1 MTMRLSLLMTA
12 ALSLVA
18 CAPVPT
24 LKPAAQ
30 AISAEQVGLS
40 SPSQPASSP
49 AAPELAQPQAWWQA
63 FKDAQLDA
71 LIERALANS
80 PSLAL
85 ARARMDRA
93 AAQVEQ
99 AQAADKPVVGAGLD
113 MTYQRFPEHSLYP
126 PPLAG
131 SLRTTSTLQAG
142 VGYDWDFFGRHQAE
156 LDTALGQGRA
166 AQADQAAARLS
177 LSAQVARSYL
187 ALARTLAQQEL
198 LQRQLAERKE
208 TLSLVQQRVAAGL
221 DNGQDQRNA
230 EAPLPELQ
238 RQSVLLDEQAAALRQ
253 QLASLSVQPAAAL
266 RELAPRL
273 PAALNLGPEAQA
285 QLGVDLLGRRPDV
298 VAARWRVEAAS
309 SQVSLARAQFYPN
322 VSLNAF
328 VGFSSIGIDKLL
340 QPGSLQYGLGPSIR
354 LPLFDTG
361 RLRAQL
367 HGSAAELDAA
377 VAAYNGAV
385 IEAVREA
392 SDQLRALQSV
402 QSQQQAQ
409 QTALLNAEAS
419 RQLQTQRFEAGLGNK
434 LALLSA
440 RGNALQQQRQMLDLY
455 AQQLDTQVSLVRALG
470 GDWQDLPKR

>member
-1 MTMRLSLLMTA
+1 
-12 ALSLVA
+12 
-18 CAPVPT
+18 
-24 LKPAAQ
+24 
-30 AISAEQVGLS
+30 
-40 SPSQPASSP
+40 
-49 AAPELAQPQAWWQA
+49 
-63 FKDAQLDA
+63 
-71 LIERALANS
+71 
-80 PSLAL
+80 
-85 ARARMDRA
+85 
-93 AAQVEQ
+93 
-99 AQAADKPVVGAGLD
+99 
-113 MTYQRFPEHSLYP
+113 
-126 PPLAG
+126 
-131 SLRTTSTLQAG
+131 
-142 VGYDWDFFGRHQAE
+142 
-156 LDTALGQGRA
+156 
-166 AQADQAAARLS
+166 
-177 LSAQVARSYL
+177 
-187 ALARTLAQQEL
+187 
-198 LQRQLAERKE
+198 
-208 TLSLVQQRVAAGL
+208 
-221 DNGQDQRNA
+221 
-230 EAPLPELQ
+230 
-238 RQSVLLDEQAAALRQ
+238 
-253 QLASLSVQPAAAL
+253 
-266 RELAPRL
+266 
-273 PAALNLGPEAQA
+273 
-285 QLGVDLLGRRPDV
+285 
-298 VAARWRVEAAS
+298 
-309 SQVSLARAQFYPN
+309 VSLARAQFYPN

-328 VGFSSIGIDKLL
+328 VGFSSIGVDKLL